1 MLDKFFCKVNDK
13 QIEFPSEKEAI
24 EYCKEN
30 DINPHGIILM
40 GDKYIIKTKDSNF
53 RTTIDKAIKLCDE
66 GRAYSVSYKRGDGP
80 YQAIGVIANSESEA
94 ISKAK
99 NHLEKRGSV
108 IIIGA
113 SIGESI
119 ETMERKGK
127 PIIR

>member
-1 MLDKFFCKVNDK
+1 MSKNLD
-13 QIEFPSEKEAI
+13 E
-24 EYCKEN
+24 
-30 DINPHGIILM
+30 
-40 GDKYIIKTKDSNF
+40 
-53 RTTIDKAIKLCDE
+53 AIKLCDE

-80 YQAIGVIANSESEA
+80 YQSIGVVANSENEA

-108 IIIGA
+108 TIFGA